1 MQEQGKVVI
10 VTGPI
15 GSGKSTLSQEL
26 AAGLGPE
33 TLWLPEADEKGQRN
47 PYLADYY
54 EDAKRWALTMQV
66 HLLGVRYRQHLQA
79 QWFTMNTGHD
89 AVLDSC
95 YWQDTAFARLQ
106 LQLGLMTERE
116 FDTYAALYRAM
127 TASVLLPSAAVRILA
142 TPETCHARITARM
155 EKQTGRKCESSIDL
169 DYVRKLDAEIDGM
182 SKVLR
187 DMGCPIFDVPW
198 DAERDSAEAREQTI
212 ASLAGR
218 IRSLSVPDP
227 FLDTHRRTL

>member
-1 MQEQGKVVI
+1 VQKKGKVVI

-15 GSGKSTLSQEL
+15 GSGKSTLSEEL
-26 AAGLGPE
+26 ARGLGPD

-47 PYLADYY
+47 PYLEDYY
-54 EDAKRWALTMQV
+54 DSAERWALTMQV

-106 LQLGLMTERE
+106 LKLGLMEQRE
-116 FDTYAALYRAM
+116 FETYAALYEAM
-127 TASVLLPSAAVRILA
+127 TASVLLPSAVVRILV
-142 TPETCHARITARM
+142 TPETCFRRITARM
-155 EKQTGRKCESSIDL
+155 EKQTGRKCEAAIDL
-169 DYVRKLDAEIDGM
+169 GYVRQLDCEIDGM
-182 SKVLR
+182 SKILR

-198 DAERDSAEAREQTI
+198 DAERDSEQARQQTI
-212 ASLAGR
+212 ESLAGR
-218 IRSLSVPDP
+218 IQSLTVPDP
-227 FLDTHRRTL
+227 FLDAHRRRL

>member
-1 MQEQGKVVI
+1 MQGKVVI

-15 GSGKSTLSQEL
+15 GSGKSTLSKEL
-26 AAGLGPE
+26 AEGLGLE
-33 TLWLPEADEKGQRN
+33 TLWLPEADEEGQRN
-47 PYLADYY
+47 PYLEDYY
-54 EDAKRWALTMQV
+54 GEPSRYAFTMQV
-66 HLLGVRYRQHLQA
+66 HLLGIRYRQHLQA
-79 QWFTMNTGHD
+79 QWFTMNTGFD

-106 LQLGLMTERE
+106 LQLGLMEQRE

-127 TASVLLPSAAVRILA
+127 TASVLLPSAVVRILVTA
-142 TPETCHARITARM
+142 ETCHARITARM
-155 EKQTGRKCESSIDL
+155 EKQTGRKCEAGIDL
-169 DYVRKLDAEIDGM
+169 DYVRRLDAEIDGM

-198 DAERDSAEAREQTI
+198 DAERDTRITRLQTI
-212 ASLAGR
+212 DSLAAR
-218 IRSLSVPDP
+218 IKSLTVPDP